1 MELRSFAAGDEP
13 AWAGLLQANG
23 ELGVWDVAR
32 VERELAGDL
41 IRVAQYFVVAEGN
54 LVATTGV
61 YARLRLD
68 GPAYEIGWVA
78 VAPAWR
84 GRGLGAQ
91 VVAAAVRAAL
101 ALPPRPVYLLTD
113 DHRVPALK
121 VYLRLGFRP
130 DMSHPSYRGRW
141 RRLARA
147 LGEAARV
154 PSLDRD
160 GALAENT
167 PADSGRN
174 R

>member
-1 MELRSFAAGDEP
+1 MALRSFQAGDEP
-13 AWAGLLQANG
+13 AWAALLQANG

-41 IRVAQYFVVAEGN
+41 IQAAQFFVIAAGQ

-84 GRGLGAQ
+84 GRGLGRQ
-91 VVAAAVRAAL
+91 VVAAAVGAAL
-101 ALPPRPVYLLTD
+101 ALPSRPVYLLTD
-113 DHRVPALK
+113 DHRLPALK
-121 VYLRLGFRP
+121 LYLRLGFRP

-141 RRLARA
+141 RRLAHTV
-147 LGEAARV
+147 GEAARA

-160 GALAENT
+160 GALA
-167 PADSGRN
+167 AAAVAGDRRN